1 MGTASGTVSSMAL
14 NHDRTRVLVS
24 VQSSAGL
31 VKRRDSTADL
41 VWLDLSGCNANTY
54 ATELTV

>member
-1 MGTASGTVSSMAL
+1 MGTASGTVSSLAL

-24 VQSSAGL
+24 ASL

-41 VWLDLSGCNANTY
+41 VGLDLSGCNANTY